1 MDGRI
6 RSRFSIIL
14 TLSNEEFFVAT
25 VLLRVP
31 VEEDGSD
38 CVEIEVDPRDVG
50 ADDVEL
56 TSADGR
62 RTFRAAR
69 SLAGSVDRLLPAV
82 ESIITRVRRHGN
94 APDKV
99 SVELGV
105 KFAGETGVILTK
117 GTAEATMKI
126 TMNWERAADG
136 DRP

>member
-1 MDGRI
+1 M
-6 RSRFSIIL
+6 
-14 TLSNEEFFVAT
+14 
-25 VLLRVP
+25 LLRVP
-31 VEEDGSD
+31 VDDEGSD
-38 CVEIEVDPRDVG
+38 YVEIEVDPRDVG

-56 TSADGR
+56 TSSDGR

-69 SLAGSVDRLLPAV
+69 SLAGSVDRLLPAIR
-82 ESIITRVRRHGN
+82 SIVTRVRQHEN

-126 TMNWERAADG
+126 MMNW
-136 DRP
+136 DRPADDTSS